1 MATTQ
6 KKVEIIFDINGKPID
21 VAVQST
27 LNFKQ
32 QVKALNNELA
42 QLSMKGKENS
52 AEFKLLSSKLNE
64 TKDNA
69 DRVNAKSRELFGT
82 LSLLPGPIGQF
93 ASGLQSSVD
102 LLKTFSGYK
111 LSDIKSQFAE
121 LGKDI
126 SHVFDN
132 ILGINKAIK
141 ETPQVPQ
148 QGGTTT
154 TGGGTTT
161 AVTATG
167 GGTTTAVAA
176 TNDVYQKQV
185 DIKKVLVFQ
194 NGQLISKEQAMIN
207 ASQKSG
213 QAIAKMTVEEQALY
227 MQQRKTTL
235 STEQQSTANEA
246 LAASE
251 EVATATT
258 GGLTIALNLLKLALS
273 GLGIGLII
281 AGFMKLYDVVSEFI
295 TGAKAA
301 AKENELLEGSFK
313 ALQNGIK
320 ETEDVIKNNTQIAL
334 NDAKLRNASV
344 KEQVDIE
351 KKGLKDRVQ
360 ANKDALTA
368 LQHEQTK
375 LLVNSTITEE
385 QRKERQKEIDAAIGE
400 NSKKA
405 GDLRL
410 EQQLAESNASLTLD
424 KDATDRRLKQ
434 LDAQIAIENDKE
446 KTSADK
452 LQKLYDEQLQ
462 IKKSHEQLSASE
474 IVQIKEEN
482 RKKIIA
488 AITEDATRLVDIQT
502 NTDNAILVSL
512 KQGSN
517 KYYETKK
524 ALAKDTYDREVK
536 QAELDEKTKASKL
549 LLAKATYDK
558 AVNDIDE
565 EQVKFKQTITS
576 KISEIEISAIKED
589 TTKQKLER
597 QKKYDDEKIDLDNLF
612 KDKLIEEKD
621 YQIAVI
627 NMNQALVND
636 LKKIDDDKKKKDN
649 EEKLKKLDDDIK
661 FLQIST
667 DAEKNSFLAYWD
679 DRQKLLDKE
688 KERELSELDLT
699 EAQKLAIE
707 KKYVQLSKD
716 LQKEKF
722 DAYLGYVSAGLGAV
736 SNFYSQQQTIN
747 GLALQNELN
756 QVKGNAEAE
765 DKVKEKYFYKNR
777 QAQKGQA
784 IISTL
789 QSAISAYSSLAVIPV
804 VGPVLGAI
812 AAAAALVFGYKQV
825 DLIAGQT
832 YQSSLTGGSSA
843 PSSPAAANYGKNYGD
858 GGMIEGPRHAG
869 GGVMINAEGGEAVM
883 TRGAVTMFAPL
894 LSAMNQMGGGTSF
907 SKGAMGQ
914 ANNDHPKTT
923 SVTPMAPQII
933 KTYVVSSELTT
944 EAQKQARLKD
954 LSTL

>member
-6 KKVEIIFDINGKPID
+6 KKVEIIFDIKGNAID

-52 AEFKLLSSKLNE
+52 AEFKLLSAKLNE

-69 DRVNAKSRELFGT
+69 ERVNAKSRELFGT

-93 ASGLQSSVD
+93 SAGLQSSVD

-126 SHVFDN
+126 AHVFDN

-141 ETPQVPQ
+141 ETPQVQQ
-148 QGGTTT
+148 QGGGTTTGGGGTT
-154 TGGGTTT
+154 TGGGTTPT
-161 AVTATG
+161 AVG
-167 GGTTTAVAA
+167 A
-176 TNDVYQKQV
+176 TNEVYQKQV
-185 DIKKVLVFQ
+185 DIKKKLVIQ
-194 NGQLISKEQAMIN
+194 NGELVSAEQAMIN

-213 QAIAKMTVEEQALY
+213 QAIASMTVEEQALY

-235 STEQQSTANEA
+235 STEQQSIANQT
-246 LAASE
+246 LDKTSKGAAE
-251 EVATATT
+251 GVGA
-258 GGLTIALNLLKLALS
+258 LTIAMNLLKLAF
-273 GLGIGLII
+273 
-281 AGFMKLYDVVSEFI
+281 AGFVIGGIIWAFTKLYDVVSEFI
-295 TGAKAA
+295 TGVKAA
-301 AKENELLEGSFK
+301 EKENERLTSSFK

-320 ETEDVIKNNTQIAL
+320 ETDDVIKANTTIAL
-334 NDAKLRNASV
+334 NQAKLRNASV
-344 KEQVDIE
+344 TEQVNIE
-351 KKGLKDRVQ
+351 KKGLNDRIQ
-360 ANKDALTA
+360 ANKDARIA
-368 LQHEQTK
+368 LEHEQTK
-375 LLVNSTITEE
+375 LLLNSTINAE
-385 QRKERQKEIDAAIGE
+385 QRKERQKEIDGAIAD
-400 NSKKA
+400 NSKQS

-410 EQQLAESNASLTLD
+410 EQQVANSNASLTLD
-424 KDATDRRLKQ
+424 KDAADRRLKQ
-434 LDAQIAIENDKE
+434 LDAQIAIEIDKE
-446 KTSADK
+446 KTSAK
-452 LQKLYDEQLQ
+452 ELQKLFDEQLQ
-462 IKKSHEQLSASE
+462 IKKSHEQLSGNE
-474 IVQIKEEN
+474 IAKIKEEN

-488 AITEDATRLVDIQT
+488 STTEDATRLIDIQT
-502 NTDNAILVSL
+502 NTDNSILVAL
-512 KQGSN
+512 KQGTD

-524 ALAKDTYDREVK
+524 ALAKDAFDKEVA
-536 QAELDEKTKASKL
+536 QAELDEKTKGSKL
-549 LLAKATYDK
+549 ILAKATYTK
-558 AVNDIDE
+558 ALNDIDD

-576 KISEIEISAIKED
+576 KISEIEILAIKDD

-597 QKKYDDEKIDLDNLF
+597 QKKYDDDLRDLDKLF
-612 KDKLIEEKD
+612 KDKLLEEKD

-636 LKKIDDDKKKKDN
+636 LKKIDDDKKKADN
-649 EEKLKKLDDDIK
+649 EKKLKKLDDDIK

-679 DRQKLLDKE
+679 DRQKILELA

-699 EAQKLAIE
+699 ESQKLAIE

-722 DAYLGYVSAGLGAV
+722 DAYLGYVSAGLGVV

-789 QSAISAYSSLAVIPV
+789 QSAISAYSSLAVIPI

-843 PSSPAAANYGKNYGD
+843 PSSPPAAANYGKNYGD

-883 TRGAVTMFAPL
+883 TRGSVTMFAPL

-914 ANNDHPKTT
+914 ANNDNPKTT
-923 SVTPMAPQII
+923 SVAPIAPQII